1 MSIPL
6 GTAHNELITKLTSID
21 ENSINKT
28 FVMGQDPTEDLAQ
41 AQLNSAGKNFS
52 IIGGVDASSTSLQKL
67 NPVKVSDDGHL
78 SVAIQNSAIEQDT
91 IMKARTDI
99 ADPNTETFLKCDG
112 SGILSVKEVGTVNVA
127 PANSVN
133 GELTPTQS
141 FNVSNSKI
149 RQGYD
154 TTISSGGT
162 GLQQVLIYGR
172 ENGGD
177 LRALECNGDRLIV
190 DCIELSP
197 TGPYTPTSLPGV
209 GIYGQVDA
217 TSGYKNLNVD
227 SNGILKIQNS
237 KITQGEGNITGGG
250 DGLQQILC
258 YGKDQSGNLD
268 PLNVDNNGHL
278 KITLND
284 IESGIANSIKTQKV
298 ANKVTNRYA
307 SQALTGNAFWATE
320 IDNSNY
326 KNIQINISSSA
337 TSNLFIYGSD
347 ASSGTKVPIKELL
360 VVPAVEVGSGG
371 NVNITE
377 YISQTSHN
385 YLYIGNPDAGGVT
398 LDILI
403 TQQN

>member
-52 IIGGVDASSTSLQKL
+52 IIGGVDASSSSLQKL

-78 SVAIQNSAIEQDT
+78 SVSIQNSVVEEDT

-99 ADPNTETFLKCDG
+99 ADPNTETYLKCDG

-141 FNVSNSKI
+141 FNVKNS
-149 RQGYD
+149 D
-154 TTISSGGT
+154 ISKGNAVISAGGE
-162 GLQQVLIYGR
+162 LQQVLIYGKKAD
-172 ENGGD
+172 NT
-177 LRALECNGDRLIV
+177 LQPLECSGDRLLV
-190 DCIELSP
+190 DVVELAQSGQI
-197 TGPYTPTSLPGV
+197 TTSTALSSV
-209 GIYGQVDA
+209 QVCGYDTA
-217 TSGYKNLNVD
+217 TTKFKTMKVD
-227 SNGILKIQNS
+227 SNGIINTS
-237 KITQGEGNITGGG
+237 NDKITQGEGNITGGG

-278 KITLND
+278 KITIND
-284 IESGIANSIKTQKV
+284 IESGISNSIKTQNV
-298 ANKVTNRYA
+298 SNKVTNRYA
-307 SQALTGNAFWATE
+307 AQALTGNAFWATE

-347 ASSGTKVPIKELL
+347 TSGGTKVPIKELL
-360 VVPAVEVGSGG
+360 VVPSVEVGSAA

-377 YISQTSHN
+377 YISETSHN